1 MLATSPQF
9 RHQHPI
15 SIFLCQSRS
24 RILTTS
30 HLDGK
35 ILSLSSCAWP
45 QSIICSYIT
54 SQYSWAQWLKWYAL
68 TRWDCGALTQGLK
81 PKARQEVGFL
91 GRGSV
96 LPPHQAPAKGFGERC
111 GQSPKR
117 NWLYCILGI
126 QKSFILGMTVFGQ
139 HGLKSQ
145 RGKGRKPEQ
154 VGLKP
159 LATSRDNHCSS

>member
-54 SQYSWAQWLKWYAL
+54 SQYSCAQWLKWYAL
-68 TRWDCGALTQGLK
+68 TRWDRGALTQGLK

-96 LPPHQAPAKGFGERC
+96 LPPHQAPAKGFGGAMWAE
-111 GQSPKR
+111 P
-117 NWLYCILGI
+117 
-126 QKSFILGMTVFGQ
+126 QKKLALLHFGDSEVIHIGHDSFWPTRAQIAAGEGTQARAGGAEAPSHL
-139 HGLKSQ
+139 
-145 RGKGRKPEQ
+145 
-154 VGLKP
+154 
-159 LATSRDNHCSS
+159 SR